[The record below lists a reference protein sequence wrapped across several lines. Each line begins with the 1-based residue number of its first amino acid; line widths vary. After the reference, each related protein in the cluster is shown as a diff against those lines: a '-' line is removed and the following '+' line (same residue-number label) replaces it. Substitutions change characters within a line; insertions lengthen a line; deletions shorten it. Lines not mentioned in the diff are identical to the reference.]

1 MRAVIWAAACL
12 GLATVA
18 GADNPSPSPSATP
31 AARGSSVRK
40 PAAAAKPSPVPSP
53 SPAAKKAGH
62 VYGNEDL
69 PAEPAPIAS
78 PGAGHAGRGSVT
90 VLPGQAAPAAA
101 EPSEPVPFDATEPY
115 WRERADQLRANIESA
130 EQRVTETQTRIDAL
144 RLDRGVNDPQAAD
157 REQNR
162 QAQIVA
168 AQADLDRAR
177 AELEAARQALSSL
190 EDEARRKNIPP
201 GWLRP
206 R

>member
-1 MRAVIWAAACL
+1 M
-12 GLATVA
+12 
-18 GADNPSPSPSATP
+18 
-31 AARGSSVRK
+31 
-40 PAAAAKPSPVPSP
+40 PSP

-62 VYGNEDL
+62 VFSNEDL

-78 PGAGHAGRGSVT
+78 PAAGHAGRGSVT
-90 VLPGQAAPAAA
+90 VLPGSGAPAVA
-101 EPSEPVPFDATEPY
+101 EPSSAPVSFDATEPY
-115 WRERADQLRANIESA
+115 WRERADQIRANIESA
-130 EQRVTETQTRIDAL
+130 EQRVSELESKVSAL
-144 RLDRGVNDPQAAD
+144 RNDRGVNDAMAAD

-177 AELEAARQALSSL
+177 ADVEAARQAMSSL

-201 GWLRP
+201 GWLRS